1 MTRVLA
7 FCDYFEKPM
16 GGGAEIV
23 SAEVYQRLAATG
35 DFTVEVVSGVPGK
48 QRSSSDNDFG
58 PDINVVRCRG
68 WDLSSLLGVQLS
80 IAPTLAIRAWQ
91 RIRHQRPDAIHASSI
106 HFFGSLVAAVLGAV
120 CRIPLVTTCH
130 LSGLEAL
137 PRRSR
142 WPAWLHER
150 IVGAFI
156 LRRSHR
162 IIAVSESV
170 GRHIRSLGVNPA
182 KVCVVENGVD
192 TQRYKPGVA
201 DPRYVTI
208 TYVGRLI
215 ANKGPLE
222 VIDAFR
228 DLSGSHLRLQIIGDG
243 PLRSH
248 VKKAAA
254 SDSRITVLGYRR
266 DVSQLL
272 AASDIFVR
280 LSTTEGRSLA
290 ALEAMAA
297 GCVVVLSDIPANAEL
312 VEDQRTGILVEVGNR
327 VALQQV
333 LGPLVMQH
341 RRRQDLAV
349 AARIEAEMSSW
360 ETTSKLTGEILQES
374 AGHRSVLLETR

>member
-48 QRSSSDNDFG
+48 PRPSSNDDFG
-58 PDINVVRCRG
+58 PDVNVVRCRSL
-68 WDLSSLLGVQLS
+68 DLSSLFGVQLS
-80 IAPTLAIRAWQ
+80 LAPMLAIRAWR
-91 RIRHQRPDAIHASSI
+91 RIRKQRPDVIHASSI
-106 HFFGSLVAAVLGAV
+106 HFLGSLMAAMLATM
-120 CRIPLVTTCH
+120 CRIPMVTTCH

-137 PRRSR
+137 PRRTR

-156 LRRSHR
+156 LRRSHQ

-170 GRHIRSLGVNPA
+170 GSHICSLGIDPA
-182 KVCVVENGVD
+182 KVHVVENGVD
-192 TQRYKPGVA
+192 VKRYKPGTP

-222 VIDAFR
+222 VVEAFR
-228 DLSGSHLRLQIIGDG
+228 ALSGSHLRLQIVGDG
-243 PLRSH
+243 PLASQ

-254 SDSRITVLGYRR
+254 PDTRISLLGYRR
-266 DVSQLL
+266 DVDQLL
-272 AASDIFVR
+272 ATSDIFVR

-290 ALEAMAA
+290 VLEAMAA
-297 GCVVVLSDIPANAEL
+297 GCAVVLSDIAANAEL
-312 VEDQRTGILVEVGNR
+312 VEDQRTGILVEVGDR
-327 VALQQV
+327 AALQRV
-333 LGPLVMQH
+333 LGQLVVQH
-341 RRRQDLAV
+341 RRREDLA
-349 AARIEAEMSSW
+349 AAAHEEAEMSSW
-360 ETTSKLTGEILQES
+360 ETASRLTGQFLQES
-374 AGHRSVLLETR
+374 AGR